1 MCLAQLK
8 FPQLI
13 FEQKRLRGELLA
25 LESEILNTLHGTKV
39 CILWY
44 YAKQSTKKML
54 CFNVILI
61 FKPRKAE
68 KVGEVTQKN
77 GGQMMLRLALA
88 TAAVGQ
94 RAYEKRGKYSK
105 KSSWRVKMAYCR
117 PMVVPFR

>member
-1 MCLAQLK
+1 MCLAQLRL
-8 FPQLI
+8 PQLI
-13 FEQKRLRGELLA
+13 FGQKRRIRELSV
-25 LESEILNTLHGTKV
+25 LESKILNTLHGTKV

-61 FKPRKAE
+61 FEPRKAE
-68 KVGEVTQKN
+68 KVGEVRQKN
-77 GGQMMLRLALA
+77 GGQMMLLLTLA

-94 RAYEKRGKYSK
+94 WAYEKREKYSK

-117 PMVVPFR
+117 SIVVPFR

>member
-25 LESEILNTLHGTKV
+25 LESEILNTLHSTKV

-44 YAKQSTKKML
+44 YAKQSTKKIL
-54 CFNVILI
+54 YFNVILI
-61 FKPRKAE
+61 FEPRKAE
-68 KVGEVTQKN
+68 KVGEVRQQN
-77 GGQMMLRLALA
+77 GMQRLRRLTLA

-117 PMVVPFR
+117 PMIVPFR